1 MLEGFLF
8 YYNFVSADSCG
19 ICEEGR
25 HSEFRRP
32 FPLLALLPSGH
43 GERAVAR
50 VAGKAPSATEVLHAT
65 AKRAQ
70 RRGFLGGA
78 CGLRNFELA
87 PPKGFLSLQTETKLQ
102 LKSTIKNILQSSYI
116 KNDNPH

>member
-1 MLEGFLF
+1 MLDGFVF

-19 ICEEGR
+19 ICEEGK

-50 VAGKAPSATEVLHAT
+50 VAGKAPAADRLLQAAASDALSPKANSSSDS
-65 AKRAQ
+65 
-70 RRGFLGGA
+70 
-78 CGLRNFELA
+78 LR
-87 PPKGFLSLQTETKLQ
+87 Q
-102 LKSTIKNILQSSYI
+102 LTFNTT
-116 KNDNPH
+116 

>member
-19 ICEEGR
+19 FARR

-50 VAGKAPSATEVLHAT
+50 VAGKAPAADRLSQT
-65 AKRAQ
+65 AASDALSPKANSSSVCL
-70 RRGFLGGA
+70 RRLKFYMPQPSVPNGG
-78 CGLRNFELA
+78 G
-87 PPKGFLSLQTETKLQ
+87 S
-102 LKSTIKNILQSSYI
+102 
-116 KNDNPH
+116 

>member
-19 ICEEGR
+19 FGGEGR

-43 GERAVAR
+43 GKRAVAR
-50 VAGKAPSATEVLHAT
+50 VAGKALAARTGCCRQPPPTRFRRRRIARQSAFV
-65 AKRAQ
+65 
-70 RRGFLGGA
+70 
-78 CGLRNFELA
+78 
-87 PPKGFLSLQTETKLQ
+87 
-102 LKSTIKNILQSSYI
+102 
-116 KNDNPH
+116 D

>member
-19 ICEEGR
+19 FGGGGG

-50 VAGKAPSATEVLHAT
+50 VAGKAPAADRLSQT
-65 AKRAQ
+65 AASNALSPKANSSSVCL
-70 RRGFLGGA
+70 RRLKFYMPQPSVPNGG
-78 CGLRNFELA
+78 G
-87 PPKGFLSLQTETKLQ
+87 S
-102 LKSTIKNILQSSYI
+102 
-116 KNDNPH
+116 